1 MRRRRLKRAW
11 YGWRKVSRAGYVS
24 AGPLAG
30 MAELG
35 QRAARGQGGKPES
48 FKGFSAGPGRAPPA
62 PPGLFR
68 RPGCLSR
75 AQAVGVLVHRVPL
88 LLCPAIPA
96 CVPRHQGSRGTS
108 RPRSPRRGG
117 PRRTRAL
124 GDPAVSVRWPFAAG
138 WARLHGLGFESRPG
152 ERLCRDFVDTCFSS
166 PLCFTSVAISVT
178 CCHLPFLPFSSSPC
192 LLCIS
197 FHFVSGAYLW
207 VSISVP
213 TLLLSLDPVFRSQAI
228 FSFLACQSSPLAV

>member
-1 MRRRRLKRAW
+1 M
-11 YGWRKVSRAGYVS
+11 SRAGYVS

-108 RPRSPRRGG
+108 RPRSPRSGG

-152 ERLCRDFVDTCFSS
+152 ERLCRDFVDNLFLFASVFH
-166 PLCFTSVAISVT
+166 LC
-178 CCHLPFLPFSSSPC
+178 C
-192 LLCIS
+192 
-197 FHFVSGAYLW
+197 YLRH
-207 VSISVP
+207 
-213 TLLLSLDPVFRSQAI
+213 LLSLALFAFQLVPLSTLYFFPLCLWSLSVGI
-228 FSFLACQSSPLAV
+228 CPHLASVS

>member
-1 MRRRRLKRAW
+1 M
-11 YGWRKVSRAGYVS
+11 SRAGYVS

-75 AQAVGVLVHRVPL
+75 AQAVGVLVHRVPV

-108 RPRSPRRGG
+108 RPRSPRSGG

-178 CCHLPFLPFSSSPC
+178 CCHLPFLPFSSSPVY
-192 LLCIS
+192 
-197 FHFVSGAYLW
+197 FVFLS
-207 VSISVP
+207 
-213 TLLLSLDPVFRSQAI
+213 TLSLEPICGYLSPPCFCPH
-228 FSFLACQSSPLAV
+228 LASVS